1 MVHLAKRGLIVG
13 MSLALV
19 GIASPTVIV
28 AQDCATTTPEE
39 NQAIVEQYIAA
50 IEAGDTATVDAL
62 LHDDLVHNLSRSGME
77 VPNEAGNADE
87 AATLTAA
94 GDVTFTIE
102 DIFAAGDNV
111 AVRYTFD
118 VHPDNIAGSTA
129 AEPVTATAIAMLTIE
144 CGTIKEAHME
154 SDVLGLLMA
163 HGYTVDAAAS

>member
-19 GIASPTVIV
+19 GIASPTTIL
-28 AQDCATTTPEE
+28 AQDCAATTPEE
-39 NQAIVEQYIAA
+39 NQAVVEAYIAA
-50 IEAGDTATVDAL
+50 VDAGDMATVDSL
-62 LHDDLVHNLSRSGME
+62 LHDDFVHNLSRSGME
-77 VPNEAGNADE
+77 VPNAAGNADE
-87 AATLTAA
+87 MEMAA
-94 GDVTFTIE
+94 GAADHAFTIE

-118 VHPDNIAGSTA
+118 VTPEAVAGSTA
-129 AEPVTATAIAMLTIE
+129 TEPVTATAIAILTIE